1 MKSASRPSVCDRRL
15 LLAGAFALIAAPA
28 LAQTPAPMLVW
39 RDAGCGCC
47 AAWAAQMQR
56 SGRFA
61 VTVQNAPDMGA
72 VKRRLGV
79 PGDLVSCHTGEIG
92 GFVIEGHVPI
102 ADVLRLLQTRPA
114 GVLGI
119 AVAGMPVGLPG
130 MEAPDGRRDAYE
142 VTAFHRN
149 GARSV
154 FASNPA
160 RG

>member
-1 MKSASRPSVCDRRL
+1 
-15 LLAGAFALIAAPA
+15 
-28 LAQTPAPMLVW
+28 
-39 RDAGCGCC
+39 
-47 AAWAAQMQR
+47 MQR

-61 VTVQNAPDMGA
+61 VSVRNSNDMSA

-79 PGDLVSCHTGEIG
+79 PADLASCHTAEIA
-92 GFVIEGHVPI
+92 GFAIEGHVPL
-102 ADVLRLLQTRPA
+102 ADLLRLLETRPQ
-114 GVLGI
+114 GVLGL
-119 AVAGMPVGLPG
+119 AVAGMPVGSPG

-154 FASNPA
+154 FASYSV